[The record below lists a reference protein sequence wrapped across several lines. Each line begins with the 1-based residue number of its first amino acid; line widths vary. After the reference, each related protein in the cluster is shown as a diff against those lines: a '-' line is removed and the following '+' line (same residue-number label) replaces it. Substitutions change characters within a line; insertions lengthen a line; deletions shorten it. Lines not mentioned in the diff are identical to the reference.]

1 MKNILYLCSVKAI
14 QSKPKL
20 VLTLWD
26 KENKTTKIMNNPY
39 QTLVFDV
46 MLNDRYVCTMR
57 YRHLSA
63 FAITEKEIVD
73 YVISQRPSLKDKPF
87 IIAF

>member
-1 MKNILYLCSVKAI
+1 MKVKEPICIMVATGSSCLEVPRAYSVTR
-14 QSKPKL
+14 Q
-20 VLTLWD
+20 TY
-26 KENKTTKIMNNPY
+26 EKTFQQPNYVK
-39 QTLVFDV
+39 FDV

-57 YRHLSA
+57 YRHLPV

-73 YVISQRPSLKDKPF
+73 YVISQRPSLKNKPF